1 MDESI
6 FLTNQSL
13 DEYDPSDAG
22 SVGAQPGGTYIL
34 PDAAQPNN
42 RPWDTPGGTLG
53 QYGSDVL
60 NILKLGV
67 GAWSQYQARQDFLD
81 YKRFEA
87 TAGGVY
93 QQGQR
98 AGGVDA
104 QGRVVV
110 QGNNNFLLI
119 ILVVG
124 AIFILKK

>member
-1 MDESI
+1 MDDTI
-6 FLTNQSL
+6 FGSNQSL
-13 DEYDPSDAG
+13 DEWDPSTAG
-22 SVGAQPGGTYIL
+22 NVGPQSGGTYLL
-34 PDAAQPNN
+34 PDAAQPAN

-53 QYGSDVL
+53 QYGGDVL

-67 GAWSQYQARQDFLD
+67 GAWSQNQARQDFLD

-119 ILVVG
+119 MLAVG
-124 AIFILKK
+124 AIILLRK